1 MKKAFAC
8 LLVCLSI
15 SLTGCASLPELT
27 KEQDQMVTEYAAGLL
42 LKYDAENHSR
52 LVDTS
57 EFMEEYNA
65 AVTAYEDA
73 KNRYYQALREE
84 EEKRIR
90 EMEAQK
96 EANSQSTIIDLE
108 EGDSAG
114 GTVDAPVV
122 NYNASIAEYLGLPG
136 VSIEF
141 GGVDLLDSYPEE
153 GEDFYMSMEATPGT
167 KLMVVYFNVINNS
180 GSDID
185 VDIMNKKA
193 AFRFVVNGDLNV
205 KKLETLL
212 EDDLSTFKGTLTSG
226 QNVRCVLVT
235 EIPEDISVNS
245 LNMTMKLD
253 GMNSA
258 TKTLK

>member
-1 MKKAFAC
+1 MKKAVAC
-8 LLVCLSI
+8 FSVVLSVL
-15 SLTGCASLPELT
+15 LTGCASLPELT

-52 LVDTS
+52 LVDTTA
-57 EFMEEYNA
+57 FMEEYNTA
-65 AVTAYEDA
+65 LTAYEDA
-73 KNRYYQALREE
+73 KNRYFDALREE

-108 EGDSAG
+108 EE
-114 GTVDAPVV
+114 GTSGEAADAPVV
-122 NYNASIAEYLGLPG
+122 NYNASIAEYLGLSG
-136 VSIEF
+136 ISIEY
-141 GGVDLLDSYPEE
+141 GGMDLLDNYPEE
-153 GEDFYMSMEATPGT
+153 TDEFYMSMEATKGK
-167 KLMVVYFNVINNS
+167 KLLVVYFNVSNNS
-180 GSDID
+180 GSDME
-185 VDIMNKKA
+185 VDIMHKKA
-193 AFRFVVNGDLNV
+193 SFRFLINGELNV

-212 EDDLSTFKGTLTSG
+212 DDDLSTFEGTLSSG
-226 QNVRCVLVT
+226 KNVRCVLVT

-253 GMNSA
+253 GMNAA